1 MKPSQYQQKKQAY
14 SNTLVNEA
22 KAKKLLK
29 SYQSFCQ
36 DMDIH
41 FDSEFWQ
48 EKVQTE
54 ENDLFCDFARFK
66 WKNDMQKIED
76 IYQHFKDGIYNDI
89 GKEKAHSPELNK
101 KIDEKF
107 LSEYKKL
114 QKENPFKA
122 YYNRISH
129 YENNTNP
136 TNSKNEH
143 KQDTDNS
150 LNEILNILSSLNK
163 NSFTTQLLDEYK
175 DFCNANDLPFDSLFF
190 KKKINSGEEQKTIY
204 KYLLQ
209 RWKTELEQVEH
220 KWKKIRIAINAKS
233 FTEPQKELDNILDT
247 LKQVGISF
255 GFGDGMGNFTPQGIQ
270 FLKLLNNQ
278 LKKMKKLKEI
288 LDLLG
293 RAFGKNNSTKTKK
306 QMENTE
312 QRNPVIDYRA
322 KEEIVGLYLGKE
334 LENILPAE
342 LALLN
347 NEESAVLFDL
357 KFLENKLM
365 CFQQQGI
372 TFATQIQ
379 STPKEVAED
388 ERTGP
393 MILCVDTSG
402 SMMGDPENIAKAV
415 ALYLGQEAKAQN
427 RAYFII
433 NFSTQIKTYE
443 QTEKKTIKSLISFL
457 QRSFHG
463 GTDVEPA
470 LECALDLLQQEN
482 YEKADILVISDFE
495 IGQFSREMQNK
506 IAAQKQKKTKFNAL
520 VISAYNSFGI
530 SGYEQFYQ
538 YSPLS
543 FFDNQWQYSPT
554 TGEIVDLTKSTSSS

>member
-1 MKPSQYQQKKQAY
+1 MKTTQYQQKIKTY
-14 SNTLVNEA
+14 YNSLTNKSEP
-22 KAKKLLK
+22 KELLS

-36 DMDIH
+36 DMTIY
-41 FDSEFWQ
+41 FDLVFWQ
-48 EKVQTE
+48 EKRQTE
-54 ENDLFCDFARFK
+54 ENDLFCNFVKFK
-66 WKNDMQKIED
+66 WENDLKKIETLYQYFKKH
-76 IYQHFKDGIYNDI
+76 IYKGMR
-89 GKEKAHSPELNK
+89 KEKRNSYKLNEL
-101 KIDEKF
+101 IDEQF
-107 LSEYKKL
+107 FYEYKKL
-114 QKENPFKA
+114 QQENPFKA
-122 YYNRISH
+122 YYNQISH

-136 TNSKNEH
+136 INSKDEN
-143 KQDTDNS
+143 KKDTD
-150 LNEILNILSSLNK
+150 

-175 DFCNANDLPFDSLFF
+175 AFCKANDLPFDSLFF
-190 KKKINSGEEQKTIY
+190 EKKINSGKEQKTIY
-204 KYLLQ
+204 DYLLQ
-209 RWKTELEQVEH
+209 RWKKQLEETEYEWLET
-220 KWKKIRIAINAKS
+220 RIEPVAKS
-233 FTEPQKELDNILDT
+233 LKELSQYL
-247 LKQVGISF
+247 QFGISL
-255 GFGDGMGNFTPQGIQ
+255 DIGNSIGNLASQDIE
-270 FLKLLNNQ
+270 FLKILNTQ

-293 RAFGKNNSTKTKK
+293 RAFGKNNATKTKK
-306 QMENTE
+306 EMENTE

-372 TFATQIQ
+372 TFATQSQ
-379 STPKEVAED
+379 STPKEEAED

-393 MILCVDTSG
+393 MILCVDTSV
-402 SMMGDPENIAKAV
+402 SMRGEPENIAKAV
-415 ALYLGQEAKAQN
+415 ALYLGQEAKAQK

-433 NFSTQIKTYE
+433 NFSSQIATYE
-443 QTEKKTIKSLISFL
+443 QTEKKSINDLIHFL
-457 QRSFHG
+457 CNSFHG

-470 LECALDLLQQEN
+470 LGCALDLLQQEN

-495 IGQFSREMQNK
+495 IHQFTPEMQNK

-538 YSPLS
+538 HSPLS

-554 TGEIVDLTKSTSSS
+554 TGEIVDLIKPT

>member
-1 MKPSQYQQKKQAY
+1 MKPSQYQQKRQAY
-14 SNTLVNEA
+14 SNALVNEE

-36 DMDIH
+36 DMEIH

-66 WKNDMQKIED
+66 WKNDLQKIED

-89 GKEKAHSPELNK
+89 GKEKSNSSELNK
-101 KIDEKF
+101 KIDEQF

-190 KKKINSGEEQKTIY
+190 EKKINSGEEQKTIY
-204 KYLLQ
+204 EYLLQ
-209 RWKTELEQVEH
+209 RWKKELEEVEH
-220 KWKKIRIAINAKS
+220 QWQKTRIALNSKS
-233 FTEPQKELDNILDT
+233 LASHLKELSNSIDMLAIL
-247 LKQVGISF
+247 GISF
-255 GFGDGMGNFTPQGIQ
+255 GDKIDGMEKYAPKNIE
-270 FLKLLNNQ
+270 FLKILNTQ
-278 LKKMKKLKEI
+278 LKKMKKIKEI

-293 RAFGKNNSTKTKK
+293 RAFGKNNATKTKK
-306 QMENTE
+306 EMENTE
-312 QRNPVIDYRA
+312 QCNPVIDYRA

-372 TFATQIQ
+372 TFATQSQ
-379 STPKEVAED
+379 STPKEVAKD

-393 MILCVDTSG
+393 IILCIDTSG
-402 SMMGDPENIAKAV
+402 SMYGDPENIAKAI
-415 ALYLGQEAKAQN
+415 ALYLGQEAKKQK

-433 NFSTQIKTYE
+433 KFAEKIKHFELT
-443 QTEKKTIKSLISFL
+443 KKKNINSLIDFL
-457 QRSFHG
+457 SPHSNG
-463 GTDVEPA
+463 GTEN
-470 LECALDLLQQEN
+470 LELALDYSLKLLEKET
-482 YEKADILVISDFE
+482 YEKADILIISDF
-495 IGQFSREMQNK
+495 IMQLLGSNILTRIK
-506 IAAQKQKKTKFNAL
+506 KQRQKKTTFNSL
-520 VISAYNSFGI
+520 IIKNVQSTYH
-530 SGYEQFYQ
+530 
-538 YSPLS
+538 LDTTM
-543 FFDNQWQYSPT
+543 FF
-554 TGEIVDLTKSTSSS
+554 

>member
-1 MKPSQYQQKKQAY
+1 MKPSQYQQKRQAY
-14 SNTLVNEA
+14 SNALVNEE

-36 DMDIH
+36 DMEIH

-66 WKNDMQKIED
+66 WKNDLQKIED

-89 GKEKAHSPELNK
+89 GKEKSNSSELNK
-101 KIDEKF
+101 KIDEQF

-190 KKKINSGEEQKTIY
+190 GKKINSGEEQKTIY
-204 KYLLQ
+204 EYLLQ
-209 RWKTELEQVEH
+209 RWKKELEEVEH
-220 KWKKIRIAINAKS
+220 QWQKTRIALNSKS
-233 FTEPQKELDNILDT
+233 LASHLKELSNSIDMLAIL
-247 LKQVGISF
+247 GISF
-255 GFGDGMGNFTPQGIQ
+255 GDKIDGMEKYAPKNIE
-270 FLKLLNNQ
+270 FLKILNTQ
-278 LKKMKKLKEI
+278 LKKMKKIKEI

-293 RAFGKNNSTKTKK
+293 RAFGKNNATKTKK
-306 QMENTE
+306 EMENTE
-312 QRNPVIDYRA
+312 QCNPVIDYRA

-372 TFATQIQ
+372 TFATQSQ
-379 STPKEVAED
+379 STPKEVAKD

-393 MILCVDTSG
+393 IILCIDTSG
-402 SMMGDPENIAKAV
+402 SMYGDPENIAKAI
-415 ALYLGQEAKAQN
+415 ALYLGQEAKKPK

-433 NFSTQIKTYE
+433 KFAEKIKHFELT
-443 QTEKKTIKSLISFL
+443 KKKNINSLIDFL
-457 QRSFHG
+457 SPHSNG
-463 GTDVEPA
+463 GTEN
-470 LECALDLLQQEN
+470 LELALDYSLKLLEKET
-482 YEKADILVISDFE
+482 YEKADILIISDF
-495 IGQFSREMQNK
+495 IMQLLGSNILTRIK
-506 IAAQKQKKTKFNAL
+506 KQRQKKTTFNSL
-520 VISAYNSFGI
+520 IIKNVQSTYH
-530 SGYEQFYQ
+530 
-538 YSPLS
+538 LDTTM
-543 FFDNQWQYSPT
+543 FFDHNWQYSPT
-554 TGEIVDLTKSTSSS
+554 TGEIIDLIKPTSSP

>member
-1 MKPSQYQQKKQAY
+1 MKSSQYQKKRQTY
-14 SNTLVNEA
+14 LTILEDESNAEELF
-22 KAKKLLK
+22 K

-36 DMDIH
+36 DMAIH

-48 EKVQTE
+48 KKLQTE
-54 ENDLFCDFARFK
+54 KNDLFCDFARFK
-66 WKNDMQKIED
+66 WKNDLQKID
-76 IYQHFKDGIYNDI
+76 TLYQDFKASIYSDI
-89 GKEKAHSPELNK
+89 GEEKNNSSELNK
-101 KIDEKF
+101 KIDEQF

-175 DFCNANDLPFDSLFF
+175 VFCNANDLHFDSPFF
-190 KKKINSGEEQKTIY
+190 EKKINSDEEQKTIY
-204 KYLLQ
+204 DYLLQ
-209 RWKTELEQVEH
+209 RWKKALDKVEY
-220 KWKKIRIAINAKS
+220 KWQQARISLNIKS
-233 FTEPQKELDNILDT
+233 FTDKLNLSIFFLLGIGDNI
-247 LKQVGISF
+247 
-255 GFGDGMGNFTPQGIQ
+255 GNLTPQDTE
-270 FLKLLNNQ
+270 FLKILNTQ
-278 LKKMKKLKEI
+278 LKKVKKLKEI

-293 RAFGKNNSTKTKK
+293 RAFGKNNATKIKK
-306 QMENTE
+306 EMENAE
-312 QRNPVIDYRA
+312 QHNPVIDYRA

-372 TFATQIQ
+372 TFATQSQ
-379 STPKEVAED
+379 STPKEVSED

-402 SMMGDPENIAKAV
+402 SMYGNPENIAKAV
-415 ALYLGQEAKAQN
+415 ALYLGQEAKAQK

-433 NFSTQIKTYE
+433 NFSSQIATYE
-443 QTEKKTIKSLISFL
+443 QTEKKSINDLIHFL
-457 QRSFHG
+457 CNSFHG

-470 LECALDLLQQEN
+470 LGCALDLLQQEN

-506 IAAQKQKKTKFNAL
+506 IEEQKQKKTKFNAL
-520 VISAYNSFGI
+520 VMLRNRQVNIPNRKN
-530 SGYEQFYQ
+530 
-538 YSPLS
+538 SPLS

-554 TGEIVDLTKSTSSS
+554 TGEIIDLIKPTSSP